1 MCRHA
6 QSCHLFTTPWTVP
19 HQAPLFLEFSRQ
31 EFWSWLPFSTPRD
44 LPDPR
49 TKPWSPALQKDSLP
63 SQQMSDFSGRVC
75 LPSLHW
81 QADSLPLHHLRS
93 PLFLIPC
100 QFVKGLVATLLSDC
114 QGNFDFCPHSLFK
127 IFLFKLI
134 LLSEMLSFPPSALLS
149 LTFAAI

>member
-75 LPSLHW
+75 LPFLHW

-114 QGNFDFCPHSLFK
+114 QGNFYFCPHSLFK